1 MAYASVA
8 ELKAYLG
15 IPTGT
20 TTDDA
25 LLTALLGRAQAFI
38 ESPAGTGRV
47 FEAAADT
54 TRYFDAQRDVSG
66 PTLYFDDG
74 SDLCQLTSVVNDGV
88 TIPLSAVALEPR
100 NAKPYFGLTLKIG
113 LDYEWDWS
121 DTPEDAIAVTGRWAY
136 SVTAPADIV
145 HATIRL
151 AMVYYRQRDN
161 AMDMPAPIISSDGVT
176 LMPTAIPRDVLD
188 TCIRYRRLR
197 G

>member
-1 MAYASVA
+1 MAYASLA
-8 ELKAYLG
+8 DLKAYIG

-20 TTDDA
+20 TSDDA
-25 LLTALLGRAQAFI
+25 LLTALLARAQAFI

-47 FEAAADT
+47 FEAGSDT
-54 TRYFDAQRDVSG
+54 TRYFDAQRDVDG

-74 SDLCQLTSVVNDGV
+74 SDLCQLTSVVNAGV
-88 TIPLSAVALEPR
+88 TFPLTAVATEPR

-113 LDYEWDWS
+113 LDYEWDWD
-121 DTPEDAIAVTGRWAY
+121 DTPEGAIAVTGRWAY
-136 SVTAPADIV
+136 SVTPPTDIV

-151 AMVYYRQRDN
+151 AYTYYRQRDN

-176 LMPTAIPRDVLD
+176 IMPTAIPRDVLD
-188 TCIRYRRLR
+188 TCIRYRRLH